1 VTINLFPTL
10 NFITP
15 ALEDLDEVE
24 EAVREELEEG
34 ELKWADDSSTA
45 VALVLL
51 SRITLALEHIALN
64 FGKA

>member
-1 VTINLFPTL
+1 MTINLFPTL